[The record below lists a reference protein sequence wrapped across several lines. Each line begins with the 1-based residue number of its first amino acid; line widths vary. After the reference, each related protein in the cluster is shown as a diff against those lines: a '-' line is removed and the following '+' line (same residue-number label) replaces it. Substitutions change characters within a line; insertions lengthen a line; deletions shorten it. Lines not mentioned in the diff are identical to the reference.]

1 MSIES
6 VTQAVSNLALE
17 FGDDDAR
24 EGAMV
29 SKITFFWYPLS
40 HYIKCGHC
48 MMLSASRKFIEF
60 LLEIEA
66 RGYFKT
72 KVKGIKIILFI
83 GYPS

>member
-29 SKITFFWYPLS
+29 RKVTFFRFPLS
-40 HYIKCGHC
+40 NYNKCGHC
-48 MMLSASRKFIEF
+48 MMLSASTKFIEF

-66 RGYFKT
+66 RGYLKT
-72 KVKGIKIILFI
+72 KVKGIKILFI
-83 GYPS
+83 GYLS

>member
-29 SKITFFWYPLS
+29 RKITFQFPLS
-40 HYIKCGHC
+40 HYNKCGHC
-48 MMLSASRKFIEF
+48 MMLSANRKFIEF

-66 RGYFKT
+66 RGYLKT

>member
-29 SKITFFWYPLS
+29 SKITFF
-40 HYIKCGHC
+40 
-48 MMLSASRKFIEF
+48 
-60 LLEIEA
+60 
-66 RGYFKT
+66 
-72 KVKGIKIILFI
+72 GILYHITTNVAIV
-83 GYPS
+83 